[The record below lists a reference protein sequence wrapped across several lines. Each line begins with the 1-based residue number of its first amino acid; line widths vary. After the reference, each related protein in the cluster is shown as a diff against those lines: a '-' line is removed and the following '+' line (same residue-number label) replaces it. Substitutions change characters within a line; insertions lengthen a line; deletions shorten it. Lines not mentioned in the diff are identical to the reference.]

1 MRYEEEQNQIVVVNY
16 LRRFK
21 PNVLFTTA
29 GAAGERLSMLKAIR
43 VKRMGYT
50 AGTPDLMIFEARKKY
65 HGLFIEMKKTK
76 GGIVSENQK
85 MFLNKLNQNGYKAVV
100 CRGAQE
106 AISEI
111 EKYFS

>member
-1 MRYEEEQNQIVVVNY
+1 MRYEEEQNQIIVVNY
-16 LRRFK
+16 LRKFK
-21 PNVLFTTA
+21 PDILFTTA
-29 GAAGERLSMLKAIR
+29 GAAGERLSMMKAIR

-65 HGLFIEMKKTK
+65 HALFIEMKKTK
-76 GGIVSENQK
+76 GGVVSENQK
-85 MFLNKLNQNGYKAVV
+85 AFLKKLNENGYKAVV
-100 CRGAQE
+100 CHGAQE